1 IGRRPHT
8 QGSEKCQQSQ
18 SRNPENQNDRAT
30 VDCRHAKR
38 LVVLALRLFQEEAD
52 GNRNHRKNT
61 RCNKCNS
68 APKRGGQ
75 QKSDQSFVGITGAD
89 FFQRHELFTDGFQIC
104 FVFAHGGGRWGDG
117 WSFGLWYGD
126 RHDWW
131 TTLRIASAGTWV
143 SRRRLWS
150 A

>member
-1 IGRRPHT
+1 
-8 QGSEKCQQSQ
+8 
-18 SRNPENQNDRAT
+18 
-30 VDCRHAKR
+30 
-38 LVVLALRLFQEEAD
+38 QEEAD

-150 A
+150 AVSLFKFALVFRIDRDRRFAINRQFCINRNPLRRKAIVFIANQN